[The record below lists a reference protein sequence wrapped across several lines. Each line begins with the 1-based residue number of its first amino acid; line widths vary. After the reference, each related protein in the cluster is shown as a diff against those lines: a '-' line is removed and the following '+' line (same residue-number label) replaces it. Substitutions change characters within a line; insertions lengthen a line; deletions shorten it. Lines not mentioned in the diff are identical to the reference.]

1 MYQGMMEAERERFS
15 LDLMQLEQMFCEA
28 FDFDYDS
35 SDNWEKESIYESL
48 FWPLLKT
55 GFEWDSSAIQVWLED
70 LRDVSYSAEDADW
83 TMDQVAEFELR
94 VEMLAEKA
102 LKESKMYRIEW
113 ED

>member
-1 MYQGMMEAERERFS
+1 MYQGMIETEKESFA
-15 LDLMQLEQMFCEA
+15 LDLMQLEQGFCEA
-28 FDFDYDS
+28 FVFDYDS
-35 SDNWEKESIYESL
+35 SDSWEKEYVYENL
-48 FWPLLKT
+48 FWPLLRT
-55 GFEWDSSAIQVWLED
+55 FEWDSCSIQVWLED
-70 LRDVSYSAEDADW
+70 LRDVSYSAEDAGW